1 MTEAERIDFIIR
13 HLEFG
18 STSEFAKKIGLT
30 RATVTRMRNGN
41 IGFRLNIGRIL
52 EEYPQINRTWL
63 ETGEGYPGDLSVD
76 LVRERYEE
84 RIARA
89 DKVIDHLT
97 RRIEELENQH
107 KVQKEC
113 K

>member
-1 MTEAERIDFIIR
+1 MTEAERIDYIIR

-18 STSEFAKKIGLT
+18 SSSDFARKIGLS
-30 RATVTRMRNGN
+30 RATIAKMRRGE
-41 IGFRLNIGRIL
+41 IGIRLNIGRIL

-84 RIARA
+84 KIRRNERI
-89 DKVIDHLT
+89 IDHLT
-97 RRIEELENQH
+97 RRIEELED
-107 KVQKEC
+107 KLETFK
-113 K
+113 